1 MLCTISCFSDS
12 LELWWCHFMFLGI
25 KWMTSLY
32 PVRSNKFELFIYSH
46 QLYIIFIVFFALHVG
61 HFIFCVPVRGI
72 FLFFLVHFLR
82 FCQSLGI
89 YFLSQFLIAFMHMV
103 QLDMLETS
111 WKILVR
117 V

>member
-1 MLCTISCFSDS
+1 
-12 LELWWCHFMFLGI
+12 
-25 KWMTSLY
+25 MTSLY

-89 YFLSQFLIAFMHMV
+89 YFLSQFLIAFMYMV

>member
-1 MLCTISCFSDS
+1 
-12 LELWWCHFMFLGI
+12 
-25 KWMTSLY
+25 MTSLY

-46 QLYIIFIVFFALHVG
+46 QLYVIFIFFFVLDVG
-61 HFIFCVPVRGI
+61 HFIFCVLVRGI
-72 FLFFLVHFLR
+72 FLFILVRFLR